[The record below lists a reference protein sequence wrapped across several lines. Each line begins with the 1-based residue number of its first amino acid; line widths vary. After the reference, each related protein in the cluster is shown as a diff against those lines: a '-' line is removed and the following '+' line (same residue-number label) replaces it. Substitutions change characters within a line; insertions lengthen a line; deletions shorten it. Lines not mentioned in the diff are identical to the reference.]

1 MKTKEELMAMSKE
14 ELVDFAFNNDIYKIW
29 YEEKSKKV
37 KELTKILDA
46 IGLVYENYRTD
57 KQ

>member
-1 MKTKEELMAMSKE
+1 MKTKEELMAMSHN
-14 ELVDFAFNNDIYKIW
+14 ELVDYALELYFLKFS
-29 YEEKSKKV
+29 YEEKY
-37 KELTKILDA
+37 KEVQKLKKILDA